1 MTQWVIHPDASEFDS
16 EVVARSRQLP
26 VVVDFWATWC
36 GPCQALGPALE
47 RVAEEYGGRFLLAK
61 VDADRNQDLAVSY
74 GVRGLPSVKA

>member
-47 RVAEEYGGRFLLAK
+47 RVAKEYGCRFL
-61 VDADRNQDLAVSY
+61 
-74 GVRGLPSVKA
+74 